1 MKSTEYNSPTPGA
14 DYLRKVNWDHKYRH
28 ENMSVDMDVWYPIL
42 ESITFKT
49 YFIHIYRK
57 EAESILNFYDYKNK
71 NKDCFTKEDT
81 KILKNLENRIDYYFN
96 KYNELKNGAMFRL
109 TGRSGKDMNYYD
121 NEKIYKIY
129 LQNLENNCKKYN
141 KDKNDINMKYISALE
156 ITDRFKVNNGK
167 DVLNILLTSFRLHTD
182 LIDWLKHGGK
192 EQIVLRK
199 WDDKMSPDK
208 EFRCFVR
215 NNEIKAICQD
225 DRFALFPDLIKNKLI
240 FEKLINEFF
249 NSKVKPLMKIPNY
262 IIDICVLD
270 NENIKVIEFSPF
282 LLCTSARLFRW
293 NINHEEM
300 LNGTGKL
307 TVREKQFENLEMY
320 VKDWEKLISK
330 KSDHFDDYYIEDNK
344 INSFFSKLNPINI
357 YNNIINKY
365 PNKNIFVVSVLKTG
379 FYWSKKYITYDD
391 SNNKNKYI
399 GKTILENHCISV
411 DKNGFGWIIPKEG
424 KNCIG
429 EVIEISQ
436 EDYFDIEF
444 FYDQLDSKMQEKK
457 VKINGKEIKVY
468 VYIIKELFKNVKR
481 EENMEIE
488 EYNID
493 LQNKEFNPMQHII
506 NQQERYLNMSLDFDL
521 KDSW

>member
-1 MKSTEYNSPTPGA
+1 
-14 DYLRKVNWDHKYRH
+14 
-28 ENMSVDMDVWYPIL
+28 
-42 ESITFKT
+42 
-49 YFIHIYRK
+49 
-57 EAESILNFYDYKNK
+57 
-71 NKDCFTKEDT
+71 
-81 KILKNLENRIDYYFN
+81 
-96 KYNELKNGAMFRL
+96 
-109 TGRSGKDMNYYD
+109 
-121 NEKIYKIY
+121 
-129 LQNLENNCKKYN
+129 
-141 KDKNDINMKYISALE
+141 
-156 ITDRFKVNNGK
+156 
-167 DVLNILLTSFRLHTD
+167 
-182 LIDWLKHGGK
+182 
-192 EQIVLRK
+192 
-199 WDDKMSPDK
+199 
-208 EFRCFVR
+208 
-215 NNEIKAICQD
+215 
-225 DRFALFPDLIKNKLI
+225 
-240 FEKLINEFF
+240 
-249 NSKVKPLMKIPNY
+249 MKIPNY

-344 INSFFSKLNPINI
+344 INSFFSKLNHINI

-399 GKTILENHCISV
+399 GKTILENHCITV

-436 EDYFDIEF
+436 EDFFDIEF